1 MDFTPEI
8 EYQSPEVI
16 RQFQEEKLREQ
27 IAYLQV
33 YSPYYKR
40 LFAEHNIDSSKIEHL
55 EDLRRIPFTT
65 KLDMEKYNED
75 FLCVPKWR
83 VIDYIFLPG
92 SDGKSVRFARTDSDL
107 ERLAYNEALAFSC
120 AGLRPGSVIM
130 LIPSKD
136 LPSISQTAYFIG
148 IRKLKASII
157 HMDGD
162 DLREKWEA
170 ISDMKPYILMSTPSC
185 ILQLLDY
192 ADSHGI
198 DYRQSS
204 VKRIIAI
211 GDALRDHHF
220 ELNSVGK
227 SIKERWDV
235 DLMATYSSSTMSI
248 IFSECECGC
257 GGHHHPELLIVEIV
271 DKNGNPVPTGETGEV
286 VVTTLGVEGMP
297 LLRLRTGNM
306 ACIHP
311 EPCHC
316 GRNSF
321 RVSPVLSQET
331 TFTTP
336 NPSSF

>member
-1 MDFTPEI
+1 MEFTPEI

-16 RQFQEEKLREQ
+16 RQFQEEKLREH

-33 YSPYYKR
+33 YSPYYKK
-40 LFAEHNIDSSKIEHL
+40 LFAKHNIDSSKIEHL

-107 ERLAYNEALAFSC
+107 ERLAYNEAIAFKC

-130 LIPSKD
+130 LIPPKD
-136 LPSISQTAYFIG
+136 LPSISQIAYFIG

-162 DLREKWEA
+162 DFGEKWDA
-170 ISDMKPYILMSTPSC
+170 ILDMKPYILMSTPSY

-192 ADSHGI
+192 AENNGI
-198 DYRQSS
+198 DYRKSS
-204 VKRIIAI
+204 IKRIIAI
-211 GDALRDHHF
+211 GDTLRDHHF
-220 ELNSVGK
+220 ELNDIGK

-235 DLMATYSSSTMSI
+235 DLVATYSSDTMSI
-248 IFSECECGC
+248 TFSECECGC
-257 GGHHHPELLIVEIV
+257 GGHHHPELLIVEII
-271 DKNGNPVPTGETGEV
+271 DENGNPVPAGEIGEV

-297 LLRLRTGNM
+297 LLRFRTGNM

-311 EPCHC
+311 EPCRC

-321 RVSPVLSQET
+321 RISPVR
-331 TFTTP
+331 P
-336 NPSSF
+336 